1 MDMKELEKY
10 ITEQRRELHQIP
22 ETAYAEYETRDHLV
36 AALRAMG
43 LDPEVFAETGVSA
56 VICGRKAGK
65 TVALISDTDALAVK
79 EETGLPF
86 ASRFEGRMH
95 ACGHDGHMAMVLGA
109 AKKLCAVRE
118 EITGSVKFIFYPGE
132 ETGSGSELAIA
143 DGVMNGVDAVY
154 GAHLWSDIP
163 SGKVCIRP
171 GAVMASSDAFTIT
184 VKGKG
189 CHGAMPDTGTDPI
202 LAAAQ
207 IITALQQIVAR
218 KLDPLEAAVVSV
230 CRIEA
235 GTGWNIIPD
244 TAVMQGTIRCFDSG
258 LRKKLKEMVAD
269 IAHETAAAFGA
280 EASASWESGS
290 DVVINDADCYDVAK
304 QALAGSFGEDAEYD
318 YKGTMCGD
326 DFAEYLK
333 LKPGIFA
340 MIGIADAEKHTDFPQ
355 HNSRFDIDESIL
367 LPGAEFAADYALRWL
382 EENK

>member
-10 ITEQRRELHQIP
+10 ITEQRRELHRIP
-22 ETAYAEYETRDHLV
+22 ETAYEEYETRDHLI
-36 AALRAMG
+36 AALREMG
-43 LDPEVFAETGVSA
+43 FDPEVFAGTGVSA
-56 VICGRKAGK
+56 VINGGTAGR
-65 TVALISDTDALAVK
+65 TIALISDTDGLAVR

-86 ASRFEGRMH
+86 ASRFAGRMH

-109 AKKLCAVRE
+109 AKKLCGIRN
-118 EITGSVKFIFYPGE
+118 EIAGRVKLIFYPGE
-132 ETGSGSELAIA
+132 ETGSGSERAVA

-171 GAVMASSDAFTIT
+171 GAVMASSDAFTIKVT
-184 VKGKG
+184 GKG

-207 IITALQQIVAR
+207 IISALQQIVSR
-218 KLDPLEAAVVSV
+218 KLDPLDAAVVSV

-244 TAVMQGTIRCFDSG
+244 TAVMQGTIRCFDSVLRDK
-258 LRKKLKEMVAD
+258 LRKMVGD
-269 IAHETAAAFGA
+269 ISRDTAAAFGA
-280 EASASWESGS
+280 GAEVSWESGS
-290 DVVINDADCYDVAK
+290 DVVVNNADCYDAAK
-304 QALAGSFGEDAEYD
+304 DALADSFGRDAEYD

-340 MIGIADAEKHTDFPQ
+340 MIGIADAERHTDFPQ
-355 HNSRFDIDESIL
+355 HNSRFDIDERVL
-367 LPGAEFAADYALRWL
+367 LPGAELAAAYALRWL